1 MIITDPKENEIIVNL
16 LRVIAYDC
24 NLYWNNENDI
34 DKYSSDE
41 YDNYLK
47 LKKKLTYFMSE
58 KEINEIDLMAI
69 LYKFKQI

>member
-24 NLYWNNENDI
+24 NLYWNDENDI

-47 LKKKLTYFMSE
+47 LKKKLAYFMTE

>member
-16 LRVIAYDC
+16 LRVLAYDC
-24 NLYWNNENDI
+24 NLYWQNEDDI
-34 DKYSSDE
+34 DEDKKE

-47 LKKKLTYFMSE
+47 LKEKLSYFMTE
-58 KEINEIDLMAI
+58 KEINEIDLMSI

>member
-24 NLYWNNENDI
+24 NSYWNNENDI
-34 DKYSSDE
+34 DKYSSNE
-41 YDNYLK
+41 YGNYLK
-47 LKKKLTYFMSE
+47 LKKKLAYFMSE